1 LFFLT
6 VFELEGDKCMSI
18 EATLIKPLVDA
29 IVAAFNGGRRA
40 VARSKAEKELREALS
55 ELWQV
60 SPDISKAEA
69 GIIGAELA
77 GLISSD
83 LLQARDRLEKVK
95 RYRSKRVARKA
106 AKKSVFKKRV
116 KKVTRKGSRGG
127 RRGSKS

>member
-1 LFFLT
+1 
-6 VFELEGDKCMSI
+6 MSI
-18 EATLIKPLVDA
+18 EAVLIKPLVDA
-29 IVAAFNGGRRA
+29 IVAAFNGGRRS

-60 SPDISKAEA
+60 SPDINKADA

-77 GLISSD
+77 GLISPD
-83 LLQARDRLEKVK
+83 LLRARDRLEKVK

-116 KKVTRKGSRGG
+116 KKVTRKGF
-127 RRGSKS
+127 RRH